1 MQTNKK
7 MFVHA
12 KPSEADSNN
21 VQRRVDYTEV
31 LNFCSIVKIKLL
43 VC

>member
-21 VQRRVDYTEV
+21 VQRMVDYKGSPKF
-31 LNFCSIVKIKLL
+31 L
-43 VC
+43 